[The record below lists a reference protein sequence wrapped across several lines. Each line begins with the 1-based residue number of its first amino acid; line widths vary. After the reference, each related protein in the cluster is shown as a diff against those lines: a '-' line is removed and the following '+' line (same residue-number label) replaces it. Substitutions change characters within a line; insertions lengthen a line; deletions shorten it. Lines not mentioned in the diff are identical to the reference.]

1 MKPAQKHIFHIRGLW
16 KPFHA
21 MLFTQ
26 AAFLTD
32 EDSFCTS
39 SGLLPVFSD
48 VPAGLRHR
56 SHETEMA
63 ESFR

>member
-1 MKPAQKHIFHIRGLW
+1 
-16 KPFHA
+16 

-39 SGLLPVFSD
+39 SGLLPVLSD